1 MCYKGK
7 LLVPVCVR
15 RVLRCRVACS
25 SQRVDAEAA
34 EAAEPKPI
42 SKRKQRVLRAIA
54 RAADPVAAAAAEAE
68 EEAKAVDDEAA
79 LAPVAAPS
87 FPALSAKEMAVRRR

>member
-1 MCYKGK
+1 M
-7 LLVPVCVR
+7 R
-15 RVLRCRVACS
+15 RRVACS

-68 EEAKAVDDEAA
+68 EAKAADDEAA
-79 LAPVAAPS
+79 LVPVAAPS